1 MSIGSGSELLYAP
14 EKGLH
19 FLLPKKAAYV
29 CIHCKT
35 GLPLAG
41 NPDLSAGWNSGKKH
55 LTFHE
60 EKGFLKEVGSP
71 ART

>member
-29 CIHCKT
+29 CTHCKT

-41 NPDLSAGWNSGKKH
+41 TLIYLRDGTL
-55 LTFHE
+55 
-60 EKGFLKEVGSP
+60 EKSI
-71 ART
+71 

>member
-1 MSIGSGSELLYAP
+1 MSIGNGSELLYAP

-41 NPDLSAGWNSGKKH
+41 NPDLSAGVELWKKASN
-55 LTFHE
+55 L
-60 EKGFLKEVGSP
+60 P
-71 ART
+71 